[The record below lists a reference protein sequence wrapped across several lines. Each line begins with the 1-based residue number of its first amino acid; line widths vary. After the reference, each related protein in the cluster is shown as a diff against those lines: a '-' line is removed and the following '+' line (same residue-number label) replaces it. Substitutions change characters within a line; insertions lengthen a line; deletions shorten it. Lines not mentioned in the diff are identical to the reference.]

1 MGGKISIYL
10 KKKRKIQK
18 SFEKI
23 ALIHKNSL

>member
-10 KKKRKIQK
+10 KKKHKFQK